1 MVRDGMGWYRGGNMR
16 RTWPAKP
23 KAQKTKRKPRL
34 PAQDKQPSPVS
45 WIMQI
50 LSRARS
56 GAMPFTQKVRARLAA
71 GWNEFIAF
79 GNFPLDG
86 I

>member
-1 MVRDGMGWYRGGNMR
+1 MAADGIGGKYEKDLGPE
-16 RTWPAKP
+16 T

-56 GAMPFTQKVRARLAA
+56 GAMPFTQKVRAPLAA